1 MENYD
6 AQIESD
12 ELQEEIEYKLEFIEK
27 TKKEVEN
34 DLLERKAINI
44 FSNINT
50 YLEDVGLYGE
60 FLRNI
65 TVEKIFNIVKYF
77 KVTIHQD

>member
-34 DLLERKAINI
+34 DL
-44 FSNINT
+44 
-50 YLEDVGLYGE
+50 
-60 FLRNI
+60 
-65 TVEKIFNIVKYF
+65 
-77 KVTIHQD
+77 